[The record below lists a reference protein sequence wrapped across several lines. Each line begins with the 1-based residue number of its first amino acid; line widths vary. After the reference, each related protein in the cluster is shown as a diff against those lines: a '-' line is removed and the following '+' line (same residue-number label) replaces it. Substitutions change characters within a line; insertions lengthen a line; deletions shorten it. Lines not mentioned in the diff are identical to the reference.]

1 MTRSRRHCD
10 IGWRCALARIP
21 PEQVIGSSLR
31 TVFTL
36 VDGRPALVRDP
47 AVDFVD
53 DNAGKPIAIE
63 RFIGRRPLAAFG
75 NSDGDRE
82 MLQWTTGGAGRRLA
96 LLVHHTDGE
105 REYAY
110 DRDSA
115 TGRLDKA
122 LDMAQ
127 GEGWVIVDMK
137 ADWKSVFT
145 SEAAASGGTVPDR
158 ERR

>member
-1 MTRSRRHCD
+1 
-10 IGWRCALARIP
+10 
-21 PEQVIGSSLR
+21 
-31 TVFTL
+31 
-36 VDGRPALVRDP
+36 
-47 AVDFVD
+47 
-53 DNAGKPIAIE
+53 
-63 RFIGRRPLAAFG
+63 
-75 NSDGDRE
+75 
-82 MLQWTTGGAGRRLA
+82 MLQRTTGGAGRRLA

-110 DRDSA
+110 ERDSA

-137 ADWKSVFT
+137 ADWKSLFT
-145 SEAAASGGTVPDR
+145 SEPAALGSTVPDR